1 MVYNNGLPKE
11 NLRWFDIYETLTDN
25 GGFVSLSYRDTAYK
39 AEANCNKWSKWKP
52 QAIRGL
58 IVDDE
63 ARFRA
68 NNWGISIPFV
78 NGYEEAFKGCSEDD
92 WHYILPKG
100 NEDSP
105 YRIGDFRGYRAD
117 ATSPFRTLSLD
128 KTVAVAN
135 DVVKAT
141 LNCRMYNDTNEDGM
155 LGLSDMGE
163 LDGCRVAFIMK
174 KPNEQFEVVMSDYI
188 ANNHGSASAE
198 FSPIPNGSSYIG
210 TYTVMAALTKGD
222 GTYYPLP
229 IKSKTFLVESIKIYT
244 SFVIGEITIDSS
256 VINGSAYFTWGTEE
270 EDESFEPASVNFELA
285 NKDGWTLKT
294 ISSTGIYPVSRGE
307 EKAFVLDW
315 ARNDLGSDIIM
326 LAEKGEL
333 MCRASINN
341 GLYVTDYT
349 TVTLF

>member
-11 NLRWFDIYETLTDN
+11 NLHWFDIYETLYDN
-25 GGFVSLSYRDTAYK
+25 GGVVKLSKYASAFK
-39 AEANCNKWSKWKP
+39 ADAKPNKWSKWKP
-52 QAIRGL
+52 QDIRGL

-63 ARFRA
+63 ARFKA
-68 NNWGISIPFV
+68 NNWSISIPFV

-117 ATSPFRTLSLD
+117 ATSPFRTLYLD
-128 KTVAVAN
+128 NNVAVAG

-141 LNCRMYNDTNEDGM
+141 LYCRMFNDTNEDGM

-163 LDGCRVAFIMK
+163 LADCRAAFIMK
-174 KPNEQFEVVMSDYI
+174 KPSGEFEVVMSDYI

-229 IKSKTFLVESIKIYT
+229 IQPKTFLVETIKVYT
-244 SFVIGEITIDSS
+244 LFVIGEIIINSS

-270 EDESFEPASVNFELA
+270 EEESFEPSSVNFELA

-294 ISSTGIYPVSRGE
+294 ISSTGIYPVARGE
-307 EKAFVLDW
+307 EKAFVLNW
-315 ARNDLGSDIIM
+315 TRNDLGSDIIM

-341 GLYVTDYT
+341 GQYVTGYT